1 MKQRFSLI
9 HKITAFLML
18 TAMFS
23 PIFTVGATA
32 QMMQKTSA
40 KQLTEDQKILH
51 VLNRLGFGA
60 REGDVER
67 VKALGIN
74 KYVEQQLN
82 AVSINDLTADAKVK
96 NLDVLKMSNEELFAK
111 YPNQA
116 AVLLAVAQK
125 NNLDKGDTAQL
136 KNKNR
141 VKADEMKNTGDAM
154 MTGDNKNA
162 DANVAQLSEA
172 DRQKYQQEI
181 VALYAKY
188 KLGRPQQI
196 TQQLNASRIMRA
208 VYSCLLYTSD
218 AADE

>member
-67 VKALGIN
+67 VKAIGIN
-74 KYVEQQLN
+74 KYIEQQLN
-82 AVSINDLTADAKVK
+82 ASSINDQTAEAKVK

-136 KNKNR
+136 K
-141 VKADEMKNTGDAM
+141 
-154 MTGDNKNA
+154 
-162 DANVAQLSEA
+162 
-172 DRQKYQQEI
+172 
-181 VALYAKY
+181 
-188 KLGRPQQI
+188 
-196 TQQLNASRIMRA
+196 
-208 VYSCLLYTSD
+208 
-218 AADE
+218 